1 MRVNQPITEQEQR
14 VNPQDQLIT
23 ITDLRGIITDANQAF
38 ADISGYT
45 REELI
50 GQNHNLIR
58 HPHMPEAA
66 FQDLWSTIQS
76 GRSWKGLVKNRCKN
90 GDYYWVDAYV
100 TPIKR
105 DGKTVEYQSVRTAAP
120 RSLIPRA
127 EKLYQHWSR
136 AEHTTAQPRLR
147 LSLRQQLLLWSATV
161 SLLSTSLAFWQIG
174 WVASLLIACSGL
186 IVIGGI
192 ARLTQGL
199 KPLQKQAL
207 NIADQPLMSWLYTGR
222 YDELGQIEFAL
233 ATRTSELMAVVARL
247 HNNATL
253 VRHKKANSDERLQA
267 ALGYVEHQGSLIEE
281 ARQALHTQL
290 AGLAEVAQGTAKTN
304 QSVAQSH
311 QATQIGQESIH
322 AVTEAILHH
331 AQELNL
337 AKDQVAEL
345 AHTSQEIEQVM
356 EVISQVAEQTNLLAL
371 NAAIEAARAGEAGR
385 GFAVVADE
393 VRALAQR
400 THQST
405 LEVNRI
411 VNELQI
417 ATQASVSAITQGVK
431 TSSQTVS
438 LADQMHQGFADILQA
453 VDQMRDFASL
463 VNQMTQEQA
472 ALSEQTTEQM
482 GALAGLAEQSVEA
495 GQAARQE
502 ANDLDDQ
509 VAHLHLLA
517 SHFIESLHSQAYQ
530 ARSES

>member
-1 MRVNQPITEQEQR
+1 MRVNQPITEQER
-14 VNPQDQLIT
+14 LVSPQDQLIT

-38 ADISGYT
+38 AEISGYT
-45 REELI
+45 QQELI

-66 FQDLWSTIQS
+66 FEDLWKTIQS

-90 GDYYWVDAYV
+90 GDFYWVDAYV
-100 TPIKR
+100 TPIKK
-105 DGKTVEYQSVRTAAP
+105 DGKIVEYQSVRRAAP
-120 RSLIPRA
+120 RALIARA
-127 EKLYQHWSR
+127 EGIYARWSNSPR
-136 AEHTTAQPRLR
+136 PQQPIR
-147 LSLRQQLLLWSATV
+147 LSLRQQLFLCTFLITALGSG
-161 SLLSTSLAFWQIG
+161 LAFWQLG
-174 WVASLLIACSGL
+174 GSASLVLAGSGL
-186 IVIGGI
+186 LLLGGLHW
-192 ARLTQGL
+192 LTQGL
-199 KPLQKQAL
+199 KALEQQARQI
-207 NIADQPLMSWLYTGR
+207 NDHPFMTWLYTGR
-222 YDELGQIEFAL
+222 QDELGRIEFAL
-233 ATRTSELMAVVARL
+233 ATRTSELLAVVARL
-247 HNNATL
+247 HSNAAL
-253 VRHKKANSDERLQA
+253 VRHKKANSDAQLQA
-267 ALGYVEHQGSLIEE
+267 ALDHVEHQGSLIEE
-281 ARQALHTQL
+281 ARQALQTQQ
-290 AGLAEVAQGTAKTN
+290 ASLAEVAEGTAKTT

-311 QATQIGQESIH
+311 QATQVGQASIH
-322 AVTEAILHH
+322 AVTEAIMHQ

-345 AHTSQEIEQVM
+345 AETSQEIEQVM

-411 VNELQI
+411 VEELQT
-417 ATQASVSAITQGVK
+417 ATQASVSAITQGVH

-438 LADQMHQGFADILQA
+438 LADQMRQGFAEILQA
-453 VDQMRDFASL
+453 VDQMRDFAAL

-482 GALAGLAEQSVEA
+482 GALAHLAEQSVAA

-502 ANDLDDQ
+502 ADDLDDQ

-517 SHFIESLHSQAYQ
+517 SHFIDSLQAQ
-530 ARSES
+530 AAATQVRSA